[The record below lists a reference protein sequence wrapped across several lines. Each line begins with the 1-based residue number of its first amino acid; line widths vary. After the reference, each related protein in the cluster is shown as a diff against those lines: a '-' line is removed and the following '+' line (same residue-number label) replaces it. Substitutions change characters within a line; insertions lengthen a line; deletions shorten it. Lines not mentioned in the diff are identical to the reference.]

1 MESGRRQAEE
11 DQEDPGKSL
20 KHEPIMNPKDPETP
34 CIQYLQG
41 VALVGQVGLEPAWP
55 TKT

>member
-1 MESGRRQAEE
+1 
-11 DQEDPGKSL
+11 
-20 KHEPIMNPKDPETP
+20 MNPKDPETP